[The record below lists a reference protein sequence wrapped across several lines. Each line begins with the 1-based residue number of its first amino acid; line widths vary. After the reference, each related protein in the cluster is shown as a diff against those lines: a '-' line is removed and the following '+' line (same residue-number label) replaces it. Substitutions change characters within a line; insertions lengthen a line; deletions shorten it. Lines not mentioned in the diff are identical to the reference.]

1 MMIRFFVFLFLIS
14 STLSANCQNNFKEGN
29 EIDDQISILIK
40 NGQYVAASSLMV
52 NYANKLQDSGDNL
65 TALQY
70 RLENCNLIDNHIKYF
85 QKAGFTTED
94 YYTNW
99 YITISLEGWTK
110 KKKEG
115 GRHLF
120 SILGKMQKDAPEL
133 LPFYASTLA
142 YIIDDYTEPD
152 YCDSIYMIQSALD
165 VIKTQNVTK
174 ETVKQYLRIN
184 ECFIRNRF
192 YNSIDGVSLISH
204 KLEDCNNWFISN
216 KGFVD
221 NLDTILYRNDIVRYY
236 VTLTDALYYYSNS
249 LGAQENNYEKAVEIQ
264 EDCISYLKQ
273 IEHLNDTIPLKIASL
288 YSECASDFFHMGDIA
303 KAKEYGDFAFK
314 YLFNYIESIDYC
326 RVLSQLALIFFNTN
340 QLKIAASLKKT
351 ELLIREKTELPPS
364 ASDYAIYM
372 MYNQNDTIGN
382 IVLGE
387 KLEEKYGD
395 DNSSMAD
402 IYRYMAD
409 AYSKRMHSCLRERDT
424 VVAAHCDSM
433 YNHYISKSKY
443 ILNLYNEYL
452 ESFQLKADAI
462 GNYYSTISSHQ
473 ARKGNM
479 RESLFYAE
487 KALEIRKTKSYS
499 DVALKASAL
508 HDKRAILKYIP
519 LYYRE
524 LENRILTM
532 LPILG
537 STESDVFLGNGET
550 DIYHMPEWASWNPID
565 SVSVSI
571 AYNAALLMKGL
582 TLRYNVLTPY
592 YDSSPSIKVGK
603 LKLDRMKDSIYTITD
618 DNARLQALH
627 RYELKERVLLKK
639 INDKLPKI
647 CWQDIKKHLN
657 SNDVCIEFVK
667 YTANA
672 YSWSKGAPTSHYV
685 AILLIGSDDHPIFV
699 DLFDE
704 AELLDVYNLQ
714 PKSYEIEAGIGLYEK
729 LWGKLE
735 KYIARKKRV
744 FFSPMGLLNLM
755 NIEALT
761 DKDGCTALEKYNLS
775 RVSSTQQLL
784 TSSNVSELK
793 SIVSFGGIDYAKMSE
808 NIIDS
813 LNTRGNWN
821 YLKNTLDEVL
831 QVEKSFQEKSIN
843 VTTIT
848 GNNATEASFK
858 ALDGTTSKI
867 LHIASHGFYI
877 PIYRRDHIPYYA
889 KSDYTGNMK
898 DELFYSGLIM
908 SGGQSTWTDSTFVV
922 EKNDGIL
929 TAYEISKIDFHNVDL
944 VVLSACETGLG
955 DNLFD
960 GIFGLQRAF
969 KKAGAKSILMSL
981 WQIDDKATSEYMGL
995 FYDFLSYGLSKHESY
1010 KRTVAEIK
1018 KKYNDPYYWA
1028 SFVLL
1033 D

>member
-85 QKAGFTTED
+85 QKAGLTPED

-204 KLEDCNNWFISN
+204 KLEDSNNWFISN

-221 NLDTILYRNDIVRYY
+221 NLDTILYRNDIVSYY
-236 VTLTDALYYYSNS
+236 VTLTDALCSYSES
-249 LGAQENNYEKAVEIQ
+249 IGAQENNYGKAIEIQ
-264 EDCISYLKQ
+264 ENCISYLKQ
-273 IEHLNDTIPLKIASL
+273 IEHLNDTIPLKIAAI
-288 YSECASDFFHMGDIA
+288 YSKCANDFFLIGDIV
-303 KAKEYGDFAFK
+303 KAKEYADIGFK
-314 YLFNYIESIDYC
+314 YLFNMRESLDYC
-326 RVLSQLALIFFNTN
+326 RVLSEIAFNYWNTN
-340 QLKIAASLKKT
+340 QPEIAASLKKN
-351 ELLIREKTELPPS
+351 ELLIRDKTELPPS
-364 ASDYAIYM
+364 VSDYAIYM
-372 MYNQNDTIGN
+372 MFNRNDTIGN
-382 IVLGE
+382 IILGE

-395 DNSSMAD
+395 GDSSMA
-402 IYRYMAD
+402 YVYLYTAD
-409 AYSKRMHSCLRERDT
+409 AYSKYMYFNLKQNNTLAVIR
-424 VVAAHCDSM
+424 CDSM
-433 YNHYISKSKY
+433 YNYYVSKAKH
-443 ILNLYNEYL
+443 ILDIYDEHF
-452 ESFQLKADAI
+452 EKFKMKADAI

-473 ARKGNM
+473 ARKGNLQ
-479 RESLFYAE
+479 EALFYAE
-487 KALEIRKTKSYS
+487 KALEASNTKNYS
-499 DVALKASAL
+499 TVAILASAL
-508 HDKRAILKYIP
+508 HNKQAISEYSP
-519 LYYRE
+519 QYFRE
-524 LENRILTM
+524 LENHVYNM
-532 LPILG
+532 LPVLG
-537 STESDVFLGNGET
+537 SVESDVFLGYGDT
-550 DIYHMPEWASWNPID
+550 GLYRIPELASWNPED
-565 SVSVSI
+565 SVSVCI
-571 AYNAALLMKGL
+571 AYDAALLMKGL
-582 TLRYNVLTPY
+582 TLRYNVLSPY
-592 YDSSPSIKVGK
+592 YESHPEIVSSKIE
-603 LKLDRMKDSIYTITD
+603 LDKMRDSIYTISND
-618 DNARLQALH
+618 DARLLALYQ
-627 RYELKERVLLKK
+627 YELKEREILKEVNRELTIVHWKDVLHCLKK
-639 INDKLPKI
+639 DEA
-647 CWQDIKKHLN
+647 C
-657 SNDVCIEFVK
+657 VEFVK

-672 YSWSKGAPTSHYV
+672 YSWNDGTPQNHYAALV
-685 AILLIGSDDHPIFV
+685 LLGSGENPIFV

-704 AELLDVYNLQ
+704 QDIYETYHLQ
-714 PKSYEIEAGIGLYEK
+714 PKSYETKAGAELYDK
-729 LWGKLE
+729 IWGKLSN
-735 KYIARKKRV
+735 YIANKSQV
-744 FFSPMGLLNLM
+744 FFSPMGMLNLI
-755 NIEALT
+755 NIESLVN
-761 DKDGCTALEKYNLS
+761 KYGHTALETYNLK
-775 RVSSTQQLL
+775 RVSSTRQLIAPAKENQIH
-784 TSSNVSELK
+784 SVISY
-793 SIVSFGGIDYAKMSE
+793 GGIDYAEMSSE
-808 NIIDS
+808 IIDS

-821 YLKNTLDEVL
+821 YLKNTLTEVRNIQETL
-831 QVEKSFQEKSIN
+831 QKRNTS
-843 VTTIT
+843 VTTII
-848 GNNATEASFK
+848 GSNATETSFK
-858 ALDGTTSKI
+858 KLNGTTASI
-867 LHIASHGFYI
+867 IHIASHGFYI
-877 PIYRRDHIPYYA
+877 PLQRRETIPFYG
-889 KSDYTGNMK
+889 KSNYTQKTK

-908 SGGQSTWTDSTFVV
+908 SGGQMAWTNSTFEI
-922 EKNDGIL
+922 EKDDGIL
-929 TAYEISKIDFHNVDL
+929 SSYEISKIDLHNVDL

-981 WQIDDKATSEYMGL
+981 WKIDDKTTSEYMSL
-995 FYDFLSYGLSKHESY
+995 FYNNLTSGLSKHESY
-1010 KRTVAEIK
+1010 KRTVAEMK
-1018 KKYNDPYYWA
+1018 KKYRDPYYWA
-1028 SFVLL
+1028 SFILL